1 MGRKSKINLQEHL
14 FLTRKEIEECLPEQ
28 IEPLNHEQ
36 VYKIS
41 SSIYEFTK
49 LIYANFNVKN

>member
-1 MGRKSKINLQEHL
+1 MGRKSKTNLQEQL

-28 IEPLNHEQ
+28 IEPLNDKQ

-49 LIYANFNVKN
+49 LIYDNFNVKN

>member
-1 MGRKSKINLQEHL
+1 MGRKSKINLQEQL

-28 IEPLNHEQ
+28 IEPLNDDQ

-41 SSIYEFTK
+41 SSLYEFTK
-49 LIYANFNVKN
+49 LIYDNFNVKN